1 MFVNSPYRCIVNK
14 FYCTLAIV
22 ILWGSFGKADTLSYL
37 RFEEGSGY
45 GAYDETGLMDGGVL
59 GFTSVDPGGGDT
71 GGTGWSTNV
80 PSTAVPQTGEANTGS
95 LHFGPGMVDLSN
107 ANVLSLGLEFTV
119 EMFLMLDAPNTFNS
133 IFGFSPVSQL
143 YFTLIDSSGNLY
155 FRMQFQDQI
164 DSLISASMLQEDVWA
179 HVALVVDSANY
190 AIYVDGQNQYAGSIP
205 SGGEGPY
212 WFSGDPT
219 TGNRTLG
226 DGFSGW
232 IDEFRISDEALS
244 PSQFLNASIPEP
256 GTLGLLG
263 LGFIGLIIR
272 KRLR

>member
-1 MFVNSPYRCIVNK
+1 MNMLRCMLSVVFLGI
-14 FYCTLAIV
+14 
-22 ILWGSFGKADTLSYL
+22 SSSHADTLSYL

-80 PSTAVPQTGEANTGS
+80 SSASVPQTGEANTGS

-107 ANVLSLGLEFTV
+107 ANALSLGMEFTI
-119 EMFLMLDAPNTFNS
+119 EMFLMPSSPNTFNS

-164 DSLISASMLQEDVWA
+164 DSLVPATLLQENVWS
-179 HVALVVDSANY
+179 HVALVVESTEY
-190 AIYVDGQNQYAGSIP
+190 SIYVDGQSQYNGSIP
-205 SGGEGPY
+205 ANGEGPY

-219 TGNRTLG
+219 TGNRTYG
-226 DGFSGW
+226 NGFCGW
-232 IDEFRISDEALS
+232 LDEFRISDEALS

-256 GTLGLLG
+256 GTLGLLF
-263 LGFIGLIIR
+263 LGATGLICR
-272 KRLR
+272 KRRK

>member
-1 MFVNSPYRCIVNK
+1 MNK
-14 FYCTLAIV
+14 LCCTLAIV
-22 ILWGSFGKADTLSYL
+22 FIGGAVGKADTLSYL
-37 RFEEGSGY
+37 RFEKGSGY
-45 GAYDETGLMDGGVL
+45 GAYDETGLMNGEVL
-59 GFTSVDPGGGDT
+59 GFTSVDPGGGDS

-80 PSTAVPQTGEANTGS
+80 HSSTVSQTGEANTGS

-107 ANVLSLGLEFTV
+107 ANILSLGLEFTV
-119 EMFLMLDAPNTFNS
+119 EMFLMLDAPSTFND
-133 IFGFSPVSQL
+133 IFGLSPVSKL
-143 YFTLIDSSGNLY
+143 YFTIIDSSGNLY

-164 DSLISASMLQEDVWA
+164 DSLIPATLLQENVWS
-179 HVALVVDSANY
+179 HVALVVESTEY
-190 AIYVDGQNQYAGSIP
+190 SIYVDGQSQYNGSIP
-205 SGGEGPY
+205 ANGEGPY

-219 TGNRTLG
+219 TGNRTYG

-232 IDEFRISDEALS
+232 LDEFRISDEALS

-263 LGFIGLIIR
+263 LGFISLMIR

>member
-1 MFVNSPYRCIVNK
+1 MN
-14 FYCTLAIV
+14 
-22 ILWGSFGKADTLSYL
+22 G
-37 RFEEGSGY
+37 E
-45 GAYDETGLMDGGVL
+45 VL
-59 GFTSVDPGGGDT
+59 GFTSVDPGGGDS

-80 PSTAVPQTGEANTGS
+80 HSSTVSQTGEANTGS

-107 ANVLSLGLEFTV
+107 ANILSLGLEFTV
-119 EMFLMLDAPNTFNS
+119 EMFLMLDAPSTFND
-133 IFGFSPVSQL
+133 IFGLSPVSKL
-143 YFTLIDSSGNLY
+143 YFTIIDSSGNLY

-164 DSLISASMLQEDVWA
+164 DSLIPATLLQENVWS
-179 HVALVVDSANY
+179 HVALVVESTEY
-190 AIYVDGQNQYAGSIP
+190 SIYVDGQSQYNGSIP
-205 SGGEGPY
+205 ANGEGPY

-219 TGNRTLG
+219 TGNRTYG

-232 IDEFRISDEALS
+232 LDEFRISDEALS

-263 LGFIGLIIR
+263 LGFISLMIR